1 MSYAIMTD
9 SVSDL
14 TSQMARDWDVTVVP
28 LGVAAGDSLYA
39 DEESSLP
46 RAKFYAMLRQGVKA
60 STCAVNSYQ
69 FQEAMKPIL
78 EGGQDILYVGMC
90 ATMSA
95 TYEAAQDAAEQ
106 LSAQFPNRRIAVVD
120 SRCGTYAQALL
131 VYLTVERRRQGAGLE
146 EATQFVRETGG
157 KICHWFALSDLQHL
171 KRGGRISASSA
182 VLGSLL
188 QMKPLVHLT
197 DNCQLVVANKIRGR
211 KASIRALVNM
221 VESRAV
227 NPKKDPI
234 FISHCDCPQDA
245 QWLADALHQE
255 LGADNVLIGEM
266 GPVIAVHGGP
276 DALGVYFIGS
286 PR

>member
-1 MSYAIMTD
+1 MSYIIMTD

-14 TSQMARDWDVTVVP
+14 TTQMAKDWGVTVVP
-28 LGVAAGDSLYA
+28 LGVSAEDALYT
-39 DEESSLP
+39 DQESSLP
-46 RAKFYAMLRQGVKA
+46 RAKFYAMLRRGVKA

-69 FQEAMKPIL
+69 FQEAMRPLL
-78 EGGQDILYVGMC
+78 EGGQDILYLGMC

-95 TYEAAQDAAEQ
+95 TFEAAQDAAAQ
-106 LSAQFPNRRIAVVD
+106 LSLQYPDRRITVVD

-131 VYLTVERRRQGAGLE
+131 VYLTVEQRRRGASFA
-146 EATQFVRETGG
+146 EALQFARETGG

-197 DNCQLVVANKIRGR
+197 DDCRLVVADKIRGR
-211 KASIRALVNM
+211 KASIRALVRI

-227 NPKKDPI
+227 NLKKDPI

-245 QWLADALHQE
+245 QCLADALQTE
-255 LGADNVLIGEM
+255 LGVAHVLIGEM
-266 GPVIAVHGGP
+266 GPVIAVHGGLG
-276 DALGVYFIGS
+276 ALGVYFIGS